1 VATVNT
7 QDISRAGVAPTYNAA
22 SGGGDKFGPG
32 ANVFVHVKNAGGA
45 SVTPTFV
52 TPGLV
57 AELAVADSALVTV
70 PATTG
75 DRMIGP
81 FPSEL
86 FAGSDGLVAVT
97 WSATTSVTF
106 AVLRVPS

>member
-1 VATVNT
+1 VATVSV
-7 QDISRAGVAPTYNAA
+7 QDVSRAGTTPTYNAA
-22 SGGGDKFGPG
+22 SGGGDKFSPG
-32 ANVFVHVKNAGGA
+32 AHVFVHVKNASG
-45 SVTPTFV
+45 STVTPTFV
-52 TPGLV
+52 TPGQIQ
-57 AELAVADSALVTV
+57 ELAVADSASVSV

-81 FPSEL
+81 FPPEI

-106 AVLRVPS
+106 AVLRVQ